1 MTSRGSSLRPRA
13 AAVLAALAAA
23 GSLAVAGAQQPPAP
37 GGQKPTPPAGQTPAP
52 PAAPDTPATPASP
65 AAPAAPAA
73 PAVPTVPAP
82 TKAIVPVAASSVAA
96 KPDQWI
102 GEFVAMT
109 GIVDASLGKLV
120 FTVDQDKTK
129 SGSDVLVIAHR
140 MSDPVAVNTY
150 VTVIGLLMK
159 YDQAEIAG
167 KSKAHAATEL
177 PADAVAKYS
186 GKPVVLATSVVNDRM
201 LDLARFI
208 PPPMTPDEEALQ
220 KAMRGLPAASGEMRK
235 GADASNAE
243 MATKN
248 VATLTAA
255 FTEVETFMKKR
266 GKTRRGEVGRRRPQQ
281 RAPGRKVGQERPVG
295 HREDRRRLGRQCLRH
310 LPHPLP
316 RAPRGWLVPLQGR
329 RDEHGAKPGVLGT
342 GTRDRGPGKTDYTKG
357 AATGPRPWPSHQRAN
372 GREAEAPR
380 PHVFCFR
387 FLVPSPRSPQAL
399 SIGNARS

>member
-37 GGQKPTPPAGQTPAP
+37 GGQKPTPPAGQPPAT
-52 PAAPDTPATPASP
+52 PAAPATPGSPASP
-65 AAPAAPAA
+65 AAPVTPAP

-167 KSKAHAATEL
+167 KSKAHAAIEL
-177 PADAVAKYS
+177 PADAAAKYS

-266 GKTRRGEVGRRRPQQ
+266 GRTDAVKWAADARNNVLLVEKS
-281 RAPGRKVGQERPVG
+281 AKSGQWDVAKIAAASVAGSCGTCHTPYRERL
-295 HREDRRRLGRQCLRH
+295 EDNSFRFKAG
-310 LPHPLP
+310 
-316 RAPRGWLVPLQGR
+316 ATST
-329 RDEHGAKPGVLGT
+329 AKPG
-342 GTRDRGPGKTDYTKG
+342 
-357 AATGPRPWPSHQRAN
+357 Q
-372 GREAEAPR
+372 
-380 PHVFCFR
+380 
-387 FLVPSPRSPQAL
+387 
-399 SIGNARS
+399 